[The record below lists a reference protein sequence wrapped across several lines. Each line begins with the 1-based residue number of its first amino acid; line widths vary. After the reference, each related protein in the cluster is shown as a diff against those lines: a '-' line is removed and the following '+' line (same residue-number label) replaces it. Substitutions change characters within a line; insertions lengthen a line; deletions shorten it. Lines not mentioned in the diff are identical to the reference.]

1 MNPDHISFEKT
12 RFTKKTEQ
20 EYIVCKTFHPLK
32 IVHLRMDS
40 DYFAGIL
47 LWPKTAAGTANI
59 ISLREIM
66 SRRY

>member
-1 MNPDHISFEKT
+1 MNPDHSYLEKKHIH
-12 RFTKKTEQ
+12 KKPERG
-20 EYIVCKTFHPLK
+20 YLVCKIFHHSK

-47 LWPKTAAGTANI
+47 LWPKTAAGTVNI
-59 ISLREIM
+59 ILLREIT